1 MTPGTQI
8 WRIAHLAWLASATAS
23 VSRVSSRVRLHRA
36 LCSMAQAL
44 DRKSSVVVLLDGSTP
59 LAEGDQDDFDWRVAE
74 ITSALDAGRCN
85 R

>member
-23 VSRVSSRVRLHRA
+23 VSRVSSRVRLRRA

-44 DRKSSVVVLLDGSTP
+44 D
-59 LAEGDQDDFDWRVAE
+59 
-74 ITSALDAGRCN
+74 
-85 R
+85 